1 MKNYLL
7 VLSTRS
13 KRQTSLD
20 YQATFS
26 RSCFSLHPSS
36 LPPSILLSQA
46 CMGAG
51 FVAGP
56 ALGLLGSR
64 VFHLNSRGVRREG
77 RREGGGREG
86 VMEI

>member
-1 MKNYLL
+1 MKTYLHL
-7 VLSTRS
+7 LSARS
-13 KRQTSLD
+13 KRQTSLN

-36 LPPSILLSQA
+36 LPLSILLSQA

-77 RREGGGREG
+77 RMGGGGREFLI
-86 VMEI
+86 EI